1 MAQIKI
7 YEPSEYFNTL
17 KQGDVDT
24 GEGSLPEAPLK
35 IRFLVEGAPN
45 RESKL
50 ATLKKFYTDVQEI
63 EDGNYILTDA
73 KGKKH
78 IFDDREKTNFADF
91 IDASKEITEALAS
104 TAGAIGGSMIAPG
117 AGTIVGSG
125 AGMAAG
131 AEAFERVAQM
141 FGTEILR
148 TPEEYARQRATD
160 VAFGSVGQ
168 AVAPMIFKTLK
179 YGITGGKEAI
189 AKAGQRLEA
198 FVNAGVEPSL
208 GQVTTNR
215 GIQTIELALGNIPG
229 SSGKIAQF
237 AQKAQDDFG
246 KSVVNLSK
254 KILAGEGATLD
265 DIAKQAIPDETIAG
279 QVIQKGISD
288 KGMLN
293 GVNSMDSWTGRFKSV
308 TGLLFNKVD
317 EYVPPK
323 SLFNI
328 SNTQN
333 MLLDLNKPIAGA
345 PTVTKLLENP
355 FIADVFE
362 GVLKDSSKLATRDGV
377 GRLSYEALKTM
388 RSRIGDRLSD
398 ATLIGNTEKGQLKQ
412 LYAALTRD
420 IEAGVLNTGGPKAVN
435 ALQRAN
441 ATYEKGLQKLDDFL
455 QPIYNKADPD
465 NIVKSL
471 MGSSAE
477 GATRIAAVK
486 SSLTAPQYKVLLS
499 TILDKMGRISAG
511 QGLAE
516 GVEQTGRFSTEV
528 FLTNWNKL
536 SPAAKKVLFNGKG
549 FGPGMIK
556 DLDALTKVSSIIR
569 ESGKT
574 FKNPSGTADRLAGV
588 GLVIGGGAGVVTGN
602 PMFLAALPMVMGAAN
617 LTARLMTNP
626 KFVKWAAEATKIAGN
641 KGYQGIAEHLTKL
654 GVIAANSSPEERQ
667 YLYEYM
673 DTIAKSGNANAAL
686 VTEEDKMSIRPTRGG
701 GEKITTEQQIN
712 VPTLDRSIL
721 PGASTGASMAPG
733 AMPTAQGAGGIASL
747 AANPQTYQA
756 LFPGD
761 TLGAVIAGRR

>member
-7 YEPSEYFNTL
+7 YEPQEYFNTL
-17 KQGDVDT
+17 KQGDAET
-24 GEGSLPEAPLK
+24 GEGSLPEAPAK

-63 EDGNYILTDA
+63 DDGNYILTDA
-73 KGKKH
+73 RGKKH
-78 IFDDREKTNFADF
+78 IFDDREKTNFADL

-104 TAGAIGGSMIAPG
+104 TAGAIGGSMVAPG
-117 AGTIVGSG
+117 AGTIAGSG

-131 AEAFERVAQM
+131 AEVFERVAQL

-148 TPEEYARQRATD
+148 TPEEYAKQRATD

-179 YGITGGKEAI
+179 YGITGGKDAI

-198 FVNAGVEPSL
+198 FVNAGVTPSL

-215 GIQTIELALGNIPG
+215 GIQTIELGLGQVPG
-229 SSGKIAQF
+229 SSGMMSQF
-237 AQKAQDDFG
+237 AQRAQDDFG
-246 KSVVNLSK
+246 KAVVNLSK

-265 DIAKQAIPDETIAG
+265 DIARQTIPDETIAG

-288 KGMLN
+288 KGMFN

-308 TGLLFNKVD
+308 TGLLFGKVD
-317 EYVPPK
+317 EYVPPS
-323 SLFNI
+323 SLFNV
-328 SNTQN
+328 SNTMN
-333 MLLDLNKPIAGA
+333 TLLGTNKPIAGA
-345 PTVTKLLENP
+345 PTVSKLLENP

-362 GVLKDSSKLATRDGV
+362 GVLKDSAALATKDGV
-377 GRLSYEALKTM
+377 NRLSYEALKTM
-388 RSRIGDRLSD
+388 RSRIGDKLSD
-398 ATLIGNTEKGQLKQ
+398 ALLIGRGDLKQ
-412 LYAALTRD
+412 LYGALTRD
-420 IEAGVLNTGGPKAVN
+420 IEAGVLNTGGPTAVK

-441 ATYEKGLQKLDDFL
+441 GVYEKGMQKLEDFL
-455 QPIYNKADPD
+455 QPIYNKVDPD

-477 GATRIAAVK
+477 GATRITAVK

-499 TILDKMGRISAG
+499 TILDKMGRISPG

-516 GVEQTGRFSTEV
+516 GAEQTGRFSTEV

-588 GLVIGGGAGVVTGN
+588 GLVIGGGAGFVTGN
-602 PMFLAALPMVMGAAN
+602 PMFLAALPVVMGASN
-617 LTARLMTNP
+617 VTARLMTNP
-626 KFVKWAAEATKIAGN
+626 RFVKWAAEATKIAGN

-667 YLYEYM
+667 YLYEYL

-686 VTEEDKMSIRPTRGG
+686 ATEEDKMSIRPTKGG
-701 GEKITTEQQIN
+701 GEQITTEQQIN

-721 PGASTGASMAPG
+721 PGASTGTSMAPSTR
-733 AMPTAQGAGGIASL
+733 PTAQGAGGIASL
-747 AANPQTYQA
+747 ANNPQAYQA

-761 TLGAVIAGRR
+761 TLGAVLAGRR

>member
-7 YEPSEYFNTL
+7 YEPQEYFNTL
-17 KQGDVDT
+17 KQGDAET

-63 EDGNYILTDA
+63 DDGNYILTDA
-73 KGKKH
+73 RGKKH

-91 IDASKEITEALAS
+91 IDASKEITEAVTS
-104 TAGAIGGSMIAPG
+104 TLGAMGGTMVAPG

-131 AEAFERVAQM
+131 AEVFERVAQM

-148 TPEEYARQRATD
+148 TPEEWARQRATD

-168 AVAPMIFKTLK
+168 AVAPLIFKTLK
-179 YGITGGKEAI
+179 YGITGGKDAI

-308 TGLLFNKVD
+308 TGLLFGKVD

-362 GVLKDSSKLATRDGV
+362 GVLKDSSKLATKDGV
-377 GRLSYEALKTM
+377 NRLSYEALKTM

-398 ATLIGNTEKGQLKQ
+398 ATLIGNTERGQLKQ
-412 LYAALTRD
+412 LYGALTRD
-420 IEAGVLNTGGPKAVN
+420 IEAGVLNTGGPAAVK

-441 ATYEKGLQKLDDFL
+441 ATYEKGLQKLEDFL

-499 TILDKMGRISAG
+499 TILDKMGRISPG

-516 GVEQTGRFSTEV
+516 GAEQTGRFSTEV

-602 PMFLAALPMVMGAAN
+602 PMFLAALPVVMGASN

-641 KGYQGIAEHLTKL
+641 KGFQGVAEHLTKL

-667 YLYEYM
+667 YLYEYL

-686 VTEEDKMSIRPTRGG
+686 ATEEDKMSIRPTRGG
-701 GEKITTEQQIN
+701 GEQITTEQQIN

-721 PGASTGASMAPG
+721 PGASTGTSMAP
-733 AMPTAQGAGGIASL
+733 ATMPTAQGAGGIASL
-747 AANPQTYQA
+747 ANNPQAYQA

-761 TLGAVIAGRR
+761 TLGAVLAGRR